1 MRSAALTQVIPD
13 CGPGVRNSQPAL
25 PLFRQLLANSVLLP
39 EDWEA
44 LPPERRDTILASPS
58 GDDLLARL
66 GEARLLTP
74 YQAARVRS
82 GKFTGMLLGNYRVLE
97 RIGTGGMGIVYRGE
111 HVRMRRPVALKVLAG
126 SDELDPRMLTRFF
139 GEIRAIAQLRHPNV
153 VAAVDA
159 GEEKTQDPDSP
170 VLYYFAM
177 EYVPGKDLESI
188 VAEEGPMTPGRAC
201 GLLYQV
207 ADALT
212 EAHRHGLIHRDIKP
226 SNVLVTPEGQA
237 KLLDFGLALRPR
249 MTVRVTDPGA
259 VLGTVGYMAPE
270 QAQDARTVDHRADL
284 YALGCT
290 LYWCLT
296 GSDPFAV
303 QPGTLAQDLVRRMTQ
318 APPLAR
324 ALRPD
329 LPPELDGIVARL
341 MSVRPEDRYPSA
353 DAVMRVLLPFLPS
366 GRAGDAPYI
375 TQPADAALTPANTGR
390 VLIVDDETAV
400 RQLSRIGLQEDHI
413 VCGEAEDGHAAL
425 EILRSHP
432 YDLVLLDIDMPMTGG
447 PEVLRQLRLAPPCPN
462 LKIIMLSGRATPDDM
477 AQLLLAGA
485 DDFLS
490 KPFSLVQLRARV
502 QAGLRLKAAQDRS
515 DELTQ
520 ELRAVNAEL
529 ERGVSS
535 RDGDLLRA
543 RAALVLA
550 LAKLVEQ
557 RSTESSPHLV
567 RLQRYCR
574 TLAETAA
581 SEPAFQGRIDPAF
594 IELLEC
600 AVPLHDIGKVAL
612 PDHILLKP
620 GRLDPEERV
629 LMQAHTI
636 IGAETLHEV
645 ARQQGFAM
653 AFLQM
658 AVDIARHHHERYDG
672 TGYPDRLAG
681 EAIPLAAR
689 IVAIAD
695 VYDAL
700 RSRRVYKP
708 ALSHHTTVTAIT
720 EGSPGQFD
728 PALLTVFRKCAPAFD
743 RVYRELS
750 D

>member
-1 MRSAALTQVIPD
+1 MRSAALTQVIPE
-13 CGPGVRNSQPAL
+13 CGSGYRPGQPVL
-25 PLFRQLLANSVLLP
+25 PLFRQLLANAVLLP
-39 EDWEA
+39 DDWES
-44 LPPERRDTILASPS
+44 LPPERRDAILASNS
-58 GDDLLARL
+58 ADELLSRL
-66 GEARLLTP
+66 GEAKLLTP
-74 YQAARVRS
+74 YQVARVRA
-82 GKFTGMLLGNYRVLE
+82 GKFVGMLLGNYRILE
-97 RIGTGGMGIVYRGE
+97 RIGTGGMGVVFRGE
-111 HVRMRRPVALKVLAG
+111 HVRIRRPVALKVLTG

-139 GEIRAIAQLRHPNV
+139 GEIRAIAQLRHPNI
-153 VAAVDA
+153 VAAIDA
-159 GEEKTQDPDSP
+159 GEEKTQDPDTP
-170 VLYYFAM
+170 ILYYFAM
-177 EYVPGKDLESI
+177 EYVPGKDLESM
-188 VAEEGPMTPGRAC
+188 VVEDGPMPPGRAC

-249 MTVRVTDPGA
+249 VTVRVTDPGA

-270 QAQDARTVDHRADL
+270 QAQDARTVDHRADI

-290 LYWCLT
+290 LFWCLT
-296 GSDPFAV
+296 GGDPFAV

-318 APPLAR
+318 APPSAR
-324 ALRPD
+324 ASRPD
-329 LPPELDGIVARL
+329 LPPELDGIVAR
-341 MSVRPEDRYPSA
+341 MMAVRPEDRYPSA

-366 GRAGDAPYI
+366 GRAGDPPRITLADDVTAP
-375 TQPADAALTPANTGR
+375 ARTGR
-390 VLIVDDETAV
+390 VLIVDDEATV
-400 RQLSRIGLQEDHI
+400 RHLCRIGLQEDQI
-413 VCGEAEDGHAAL
+413 VCGEADGGRAAL
-425 EILRSHP
+425 ATLQIEP
-432 YDLVLLDIDMPMTGG
+432 YDLVLLDIDMPEVSG
-447 PEVLRQLRLAPPCPN
+447 PEVLRQLRLAPPWPN
-462 LKIIMLSGRATPDDM
+462 LKVVMLSGRATPDDM
-477 AQLLLAGA
+477 AQLLNAGA
-485 DDFLS
+485 DDFLG

-515 DELTQ
+515 DLLTHQ
-520 ELRAVNAEL
+520 LQSVNAEL
-529 ERGVSS
+529 ERGLSS

-567 RLQRYCR
+567 RLQRYSR
-574 TLAETAA
+574 TLAEAA
-581 SEPAFQGRIDPAF
+581 AEEAAFQGRIDPAF

-620 GRLDPEERV
+620 GRLDSEERL
-629 LMQAHTI
+629 LMQAHTV
-636 IGAETLHEV
+636 IGAETLREV

-681 EAIPLAAR
+681 ESIPLAAR

-708 ALSHHTTVTAIT
+708 ALSHHTAVMSIT
-720 EGSPGQFD
+720 ESSPGQFD
-728 PALLTVFRKCAPAFD
+728 PALLTVFRRCAPAFD